1 MCHCLLVSLCCC
13 SREPERGCIRD
24 SEGKAQQLVLEESPN
39 WSLLSLVLEEVKKEA
54 TDNPACE
61 LCEGGRE

>member
-1 MCHCLLVSLCCC
+1 MYG
-13 SREPERGCIRD
+13 RE
-24 SEGKAQQLVLEESPN
+24 SEGKAQQLVLEESPK